1 MEHKIKQQ
9 VDLSMIAPEEFST
22 VLCNILQEQ
31 EAIGRL
37 SDDFL
42 MRGDRIV
49 ALLVVHLQAR
59 TLVV

>member
-1 MEHKIKQQ
+1 MQ

-42 MRGDRIV
+42 MRGDRNCGSPRSAPPSTNISSV
-49 ALLVVHLQAR
+49 R
-59 TLVV
+59 THC